1 MCSGEEEGDD
11 GVVDVVLAELQVVA
25 HDRRVDDLA
34 GLIERTKTNVVIL
47 VEVAVGE
54 GLHAAIQIELLE
66 PLGLLGVNHGV
77 LGEHGEQGAVQGG
90 EALLTGGLGLRVIL
104 LVVEVGEEHAACQVL
119 AIVPWVAEVTSRS
132 NQVLDEV
139 IVDEFTSNTV
149 HEGADG
155 ARREAMWNVGD
166 THVGSTNGSPIADLT
181 LNGAA
186 LDNVTS
192 KKGSL

>member
-1 MCSGEEEGDD
+1 MCSGKEEGDD

-104 LVVEVGEEHAACQVL
+104 LVVEVG
-119 AIVPWVAEVTSRS
+119 
-132 NQVLDEV
+132 
-139 IVDEFTSNTV
+139 
-149 HEGADG
+149 
-155 ARREAMWNVGD
+155 
-166 THVGSTNGSPIADLT
+166 
-181 LNGAA
+181 
-186 LDNVTS
+186 
-192 KKGSL
+192 